1 MNDQDKELIIKIA
14 KGLDEVKER
23 IKLLERPSPVLS
35 EINLFQVNFEKVLP
49 PQEQQEAMHQFQEE
63 LRRLC
68 YDFRVVGFNGRYR
81 RP

>member
-1 MNDQDKELIIKIA
+1 MNDQDKKLVIKIA

-23 IKLLERPSPVLS
+23 IKLLERPPHAPSAV
-35 EINLFQVNFEKVLP
+35 NLFQVDFERVLP
-49 PQEQQEAMHQFQEE
+49 PQEQQEAMPQFQEE